1 MSEVTNSARIYATA
15 NWPETRNRVEFQPA
29 EIHVWLADLNSVSTH
44 LGYLKSC
51 LDRRELARMERYSVE
66 RSKRRFVSSRSIL
79 KVLLGLYC
87 QSSPQDIR
95 LDYGPL
101 GKPYLKQNRAL
112 QFNTTDSQDVAL
124 YVFSNWCELGV
135 DLELATRQVRHE
147 LIAPRKFTQEEYQQ
161 YTSCT
166 KSRQRK
172 FFLSLWT
179 RKESYGKALGVGIR
193 YPLNSVN
200 LSSQGIDQR
209 TSVKDKQGR
218 TWEIIQITSVP
229 QVIASV
235 VTEGCGYQ
243 PRFFRFSA
251 NCLRS

>member
-1 MSEVTNSARIYATA
+1 MADSARIYAA
-15 NWPETRNRVEFQPA
+15 VNWPETQNRVEFQSA
-29 EIHVWLADLNSVSTH
+29 EFHVWLADLNSVTDH

-51 LDRRELARMERYSVE
+51 LDERELARLERYSVE
-66 RSKRRFVSSRSIL
+66 RSKRRFVASRSIL

-87 QSSPQDIR
+87 QSNPQDIR

-101 GKPYLKQNRAL
+101 GKPCLKQNRDL
-112 QFNTTDSQDVAL
+112 QFNTTDSGDIAL
-124 YVFSNWCELGV
+124 FVFSNCCELGV

-147 LIAPRKFTQEEYQQ
+147 LIAPRKFTPEEYQQ
-161 YTSCT
+161 YASCP
-166 KSRQRK
+166 KSQQRN

-200 LSSQGIDQR
+200 LSGQSMKQR
-209 TSVKDKQGR
+209 TSVKDDRGR
-218 TWEIIQITSVP
+218 IWEIVPITSVP
-229 QVIASV
+229 QLIVCV

-251 NCLRS
+251 NGLKS